1 VHLLSLRWTLIA
13 ALTALACTA
22 KPKADANTSSAPPA
36 AVGLN
41 TALITDQRILAG
53 GVAPPLVNIKEK
65 NPYAGD
71 TASAKEGKALFQ
83 SMNCDGC
90 HGPTGEG
97 AWAPSIISGRWRYGG
112 SDPTVFQTIFYGR
125 PRGMPAYGGM
135 LGPDLTWK
143 LVTFLRSVP
152 APKVV
157 PTQAW

>member
-1 VHLLSLRWTLIA
+1 MVL
-13 ALTALACTA
+13 ALAAAACA
-22 KPKADANTSSAPPA
+22 PKPRPQPEADLAGKAGASVPLTINTTLFSDA
-36 AVGLN
+36 
-41 TALITDQRILAG
+41 RILAG
-53 GVAPPLVNIKEK
+53 GVVPPAVAIAEK
-65 NPYAGD
+65 NPFDGD
-71 TASAKEGKALFQ
+71 AASAKEGKALFK

-97 AWAPSIISGRWRYGG
+97 AWAPSIISGRFRYGAG
-112 SDPTVFQTIFYGR
+112 DPAVFQTIFYGR